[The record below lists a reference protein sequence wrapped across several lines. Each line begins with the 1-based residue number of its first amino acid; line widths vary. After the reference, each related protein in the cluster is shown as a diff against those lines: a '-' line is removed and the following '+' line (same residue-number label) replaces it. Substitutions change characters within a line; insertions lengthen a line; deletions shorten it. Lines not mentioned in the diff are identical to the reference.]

1 MTLELRERLRS
12 VRSVGAITGAGVS
25 AESGIRTYRG
35 AGGIYEDP
43 AEGER
48 TVEALSGRTLAIDP
62 DRTWRALAQLARQA
76 HGAKPGPAHYALAAI
91 EHRVERFVLLTQNV
105 DGLHQAAGSR
115 NVIDIHGSLES
126 TFCPRC
132 LMRRPLGVGQLARLE
147 RAPRCPACEAPLRP
161 DAVLF
166 GERLPLDKVA
176 RIANELERDPPD
188 LVLVAGTSALFPY
201 IGGPVEAAA
210 RRGRITIEINPE
222 PTELSAIVEL
232 TLRGGAGHWLPR
244 ISRDLPRTA
253 PVVERPRDRL
263 GRPLPAGRASALGP
277 LEVDTVE
284 DAVALFVA
292 ERCFE
297 AHEAFERLWHAEAIE
312 SDRVFFRGLAQLAVA
327 GCHAQRGN
335 PAGAETLLARARAAL
350 ARYPEGHRGIHRA
363 ELEAAVDR
371 LRDQVVDDTL

>member
-25 AESGIRTYRG
+25 AESGIRPYRG
-35 AGGIYEDP
+35 AGGIYDDP
-43 AEGER
+43 EQGQR
-48 TVEALSGRTLAIDP
+48 TVEALSGGTLAVDP

-91 EHRVERFVLLTQNV
+91 EHKVERFVLLTQNV

-115 NVIDIHGSLES
+115 NVIDVHGSLEA
-126 TFCPRC
+126 TNCPRC
-132 LMRRPLGVGQLARLE
+132 LTRRPLAVSELARLE
-147 RAPRCPACEAPLRP
+147 RALRCPTCDLPVRP

-166 GERLPLDKVA
+166 GELLPLDKVA

-188 LVLVAGTSALFPY
+188 LVIVAGTSALFPY
-201 IGGPVEAAA
+201 ICGPVEAAA

-222 PTELSAIVEL
+222 PTELSAVVGL
-232 TLRGGAGHWLPR
+232 TLRGSAGHWLPR

-253 PVVERPRDRL
+253 PLVERPRDRL
-263 GRPLPAGRASALGP
+263 GRPLPKGTENELEPRASP
-277 LEVDTVE
+277 TTE
-284 DAVALFVA
+284 DAIALLLA
-292 ERCFE
+292 QRCFE

-312 SDRVFFRGLAQLAVA
+312 ADRAFFRGLAQLAVA

-335 PAGAETLLARARAAL
+335 PAGAEALLARARATL
-350 ARYPEGHRGIHRA
+350 ARYPEGHRGIQRA

-371 LRDQVVDDTL
+371 LRDQMVDDPL